1 MRHTTACHM
10 LESGVPIIV
19 VKNFLGHASLQ
30 TTQIYAEITQDTMN
44 RHLKSWNDK
53 WFIKEAELDIED
65 TDERM
70 SEFLK

>member
-30 TTQIYAEITQDTMN
+30 TTQIYAEITQDAMN

-65 TDERM
+65 ADERM
-70 SEFLK
+70 PEFLK